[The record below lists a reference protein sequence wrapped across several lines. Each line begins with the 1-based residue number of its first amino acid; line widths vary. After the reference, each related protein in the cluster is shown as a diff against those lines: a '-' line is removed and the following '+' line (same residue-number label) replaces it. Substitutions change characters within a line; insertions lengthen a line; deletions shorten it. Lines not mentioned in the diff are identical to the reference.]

1 MSTGPNPFAP
11 GAAPGPMGG
20 MGGNPALDQ
29 EIQKK
34 ATNALIAALI
44 GFLCCPLVH
53 IYAIMA
59 ANDALNQIKMTGV
72 GQQHQTLATI
82 AKIVA
87 IVHLCI
93 VGAVMVFYIFMI
105 ILGVGAAAV
114 GN

>member
-1 MSTGPNPFAP
+1 
-11 GAAPGPMGG
+11 

-53 IYAIMA
+53 IYAIMT
-59 ANDALNQIKMTGV
+59 ANDALNQIKLSGA
-72 GQQHQTLATI
+72 GKQHETLATI

-93 VGAVMVFYIFMI
+93 VGAGLALYIVMI
-105 ILGVGAAAV
+105 IIGIGAAAAGA